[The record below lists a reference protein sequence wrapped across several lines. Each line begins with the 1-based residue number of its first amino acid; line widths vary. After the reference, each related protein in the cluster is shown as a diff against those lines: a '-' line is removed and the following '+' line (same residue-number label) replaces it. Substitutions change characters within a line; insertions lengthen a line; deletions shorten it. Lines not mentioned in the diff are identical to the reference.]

1 MPSPPLVPN
10 AALAR
15 EEGSGRSQLPRL
27 VVGLGNPG
35 PQYADTRHNAG
46 FWLMDELARQHAGH
60 FRPDPKYHGDICRI
74 ALADHQV
81 WLLKPMT
88 FMNRSGQAVV
98 ALARFHRIALPEIL
112 VVHDELDLPLGT
124 VRLKRGGGPGGHN
137 GLRDLIGQ
145 LGGNDFARLRLGIG
159 HPGDSR
165 EVLDYVLR
173 RTPRAEREL
182 IEQAILDALHELPRI
197 VAGQWD
203 KAVQTLHSRRVE
215 SSPTTLLAASAN
227 RVSK

>member
-1 MPSPPLVPN
+1 MPESVP
-10 AALAR
+10 
-15 EEGSGRSQLPRL
+15 PRL

-35 PQYADTRHNAG
+35 PEYAQTRHNAG
-46 FWLMDELARQHAGH
+46 FWLTDELARQHGGR
-60 FRPDPKYHGDICRI
+60 FRPESKFHGETCRI
-74 ALADHQV
+74 ALAGQEL

-98 ALARFHRIALPEIL
+98 ALARFHRIPLPAML
-112 VVHDELDLPLGT
+112 VVHDDLDLPPGV
-124 VRLKRGGGPGGHN
+124 VRLKRSGGHGGHN
-137 GLRDLIGQ
+137 GLRELIGQ